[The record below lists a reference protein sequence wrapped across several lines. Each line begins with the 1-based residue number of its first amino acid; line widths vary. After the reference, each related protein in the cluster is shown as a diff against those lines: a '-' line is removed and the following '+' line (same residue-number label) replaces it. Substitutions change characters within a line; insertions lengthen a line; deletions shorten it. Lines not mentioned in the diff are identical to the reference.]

1 MVEEIKKNGF
11 MMILELKAPKV
22 IQTLDSKKIEGDAQL
37 TRKVN
42 NDGK

>member
-22 IQTLDSKKIEGDAQL
+22 IQTLDSKKIKGDAQL

-42 NDGK
+42 YDGK